1 MLRLW
6 MILHSLLFY
15 LIMEY
20 MIILRVLQYL
30 RRVKCLKNNL
40 ERGTRTVVQMSDV
53 TYIPHVTIGFKQHF
67 FQINLNLQC
76 SVYSDLLLVRIWFS
90 CPQCVCIQ

>member
-6 MILHSLLFY
+6 VILHSLLFY

-40 ERGTRTVVQMSDV
+40 ERGARTVVQMSDV
-53 TYIPHVTIGFKQHF
+53 TLYTSCYYW
-67 FQINLNLQC
+67 FQATYFPN
-76 SVYSDLLLVRIWFS
+76 
-90 CPQCVCIQ
+90 